1 MARLLLYAPR
11 TVALVTELHH
21 AALPHD
27 PDAVLRIHQSLQQGA
42 HAPYANLQLTAQGAI
57 FANQAETG
65 GTSFAAC
72 LPDRLRF
79 CEELSGITHDDFAQR
94 VRAVARQVAALRDIG
109 EYTQQTVTV
118 RTLVN
123 PQAYDDSR
131 AFLKH
136 AVYGFD
142 DEIEAGFGRGAALF
156 GMRLV
161 FPPDGDGAGTHALRI
176 ESCASDPRSLY
187 LEDSAVYGTIP
198 FDGMLETVEANVLE
212 TYRFVTENTMRFL
225 SVFDVVVPPPGRDSE
240 EDADGGEVGPDES

>member
-1 MARLLLYAPR
+1 MARLMLYAPR

-27 PDAVLRIHQSLQQGA
+27 PEAVVKIHQSLRQGRA
-42 HAPYANLQLTAQGAI
+42 LPYEHLQVTAQGAI
-57 FANQAETG
+57 FANQPETG

-79 CEELSGITHDDFAQR
+79 CEELSSITHDDFAAR
-94 VRAVARQVAALRDIG
+94 VRLVARQVAALRDIG
-109 EYTQQTVTV
+109 EYTQQIVTV

-131 AFLKH
+131 EFLKH

-142 DEIEAGFGRGAALF
+142 DEIETGFGRGAALF

-161 FPPDGDGAGTHALRI
+161 FPPTEDSSATHALRI

-187 LEDSAVYGTIP
+187 LEDVATFGSIAY
-198 FDGMLETVEANVLE
+198 DGMIDAVEANVLE
-212 TYRFVTENTMRFL
+212 TYRFVTEQTMRFL
-225 SVFDVVVPPPGRDSE
+225 ATFDVAGPPPGEDTSGEGELDE
-240 EDADGGEVGPDES
+240 E